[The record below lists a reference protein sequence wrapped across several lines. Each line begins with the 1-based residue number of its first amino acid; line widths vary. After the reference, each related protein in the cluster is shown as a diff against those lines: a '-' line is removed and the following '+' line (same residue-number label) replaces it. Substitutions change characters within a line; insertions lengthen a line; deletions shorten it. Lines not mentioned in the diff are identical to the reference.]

1 MTAHEARKI
10 AAEYLS
16 DPRSPT
22 HGALFAPWAAEA
34 LAARIARGDNPV
46 CGTIPSPT
54 PLLDAEV
61 ILAAIL
67 GLSRSS
73 LAAHPETP
81 MKGRAKDYF
90 RAVALRATGYP
101 VAYVTGIKE
110 FWGLPFAVTP
120 AVLVPKPDTETLVA
134 LAEERIRSLVGETA
148 GRPISVL
155 DVCTGSGCV
164 AVSLKH
170 DFPALEVAATD
181 ISHAALE
188 IARRNAVTLL
198 PAGATSPIAFFEG
211 DLREGLPQNPDGWD
225 LIVSNPPY
233 VPDPV
238 AGELLADGRGEPLLA
253 LAGGADGLD
262 LVRLLARVAR
272 ESLRAGGILLVETG
286 EYNAQEAATSFRAEG
301 FARVTVHRDLEGQDR
316 VVEGIAL

>member
-1 MTAHEARKI
+1 MTAYEARKI

-16 DPRSPT
+16 DPHSPT
-22 HGALFAPWAAEA
+22 HAALFAPWAAEA
-34 LAARIARGDNPV
+34 LAARSAGGDTSVP
-46 CGTIPSPT
+46 GTIPSPT

-81 MKGRAKDYF
+81 MEGRAEDYF

-101 VAYVTGIKE
+101 VAYVTGTRE
-110 FWGLPFAVTP
+110 FWGLPFAVSP
-120 AVLVPKPDTETLVA
+120 AVLIPKPDTETLVE
-134 LAEERIRSLVGETA
+134 LAGERIRGLMAQTP
-148 GRPISVL
+148 GRAISVL

-164 AVSLKH
+164 AVALKR
-170 DFPALEVAATD
+170 DFPALEIAATD
-181 ISHAALE
+181 ISRDALSV
-188 IARRNAVTLL
+188 ARENAERLL
-198 PAGATSPIAFFEG
+198 APGESSPIAFFEG
-211 DLREGLPQNPDGWD
+211 DLREGLPPNPTGWD

-233 VPDPV
+233 VPDSV
-238 AGELLADGRGEPLLA
+238 ARELLSDGRGEPLLA

-262 LVRLLARVAR
+262 LVRVLARVAR
-272 ESLRAGGILLVETG
+272 DSLRAGGILLVETG
-286 EYNAQEAATSFRAEG
+286 EYNAGEAAASFRAEG

-316 VVEGIAL
+316 VVEGTAL